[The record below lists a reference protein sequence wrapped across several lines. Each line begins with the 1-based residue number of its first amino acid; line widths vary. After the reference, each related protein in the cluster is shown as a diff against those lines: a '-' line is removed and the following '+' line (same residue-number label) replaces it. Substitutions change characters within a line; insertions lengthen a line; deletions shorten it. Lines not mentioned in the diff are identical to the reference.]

1 MKTSMEQSKGLAL
14 TTEPESLIKE
24 KMFKEVNYA

>member
-1 MKTSMEQSKGLAL
+1 MEPSKELAL
-14 TTEPESLIKE
+14 TTKLESLIKE